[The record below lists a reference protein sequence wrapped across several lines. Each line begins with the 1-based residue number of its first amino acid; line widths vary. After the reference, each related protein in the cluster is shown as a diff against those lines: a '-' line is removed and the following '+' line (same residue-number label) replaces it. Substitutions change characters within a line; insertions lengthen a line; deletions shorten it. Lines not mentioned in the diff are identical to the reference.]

1 MLQNIARSKYPAIS
15 EKEEKMSIPLQ
26 VMALAIFD
34 GVLLHILNMLAPA
47 TWQPIKVCRLVSL
60 GTLALCRGP
69 KLTQLGTFNIWH

>member
-47 TWQPIKVCRLVSL
+47 T
-60 GTLALCRGP
+60 TLADLEP
-69 KLTQLGTFNIWH
+69 VSILLKEPL

>member
-1 MLQNIARSKYPAIS
+1 
-15 EKEEKMSIPLQ
+15 MSIPLQ